1 LPTWPAAKFKRRRLL
16 ELLKRKEPIWK
27 DKDHPEL
34 KGGAA
39 AWVREMRAQSEAR
52 FQKIGRRRKTG

>member
-16 ELLKRKEPIWK
+16 ELFKRKEPIWK